1 MAKVCEI
8 CGGDHRLDESLLAT
22 CSKCNST
29 CEHVYCMREVK
40 REVPEDWVCGSCLTG
55 IDLILKESGMKDAHV
70 TSSLH
75 ENEAVTRAMGNEQF
89 SASQLHSK
97 RQKPVQTGKVKFIS
111 HEEAIKLS
119 SGTAETKCN
128 SSRRKSTF
136 QRPTHKFRTM
146 NPKAFSDRVKS
157 SPCKPHKLTGPFRN
171 PTLTSS
177 TVNQQMSRTFKE
189 SKASELSPVASGKLH
204 ANQKQSM
211 DDISVPKNRCVIFE
225 NKMENSTKTSPSCSR
240 PVDPEKKAAAS
251 CNKDPLT
258 KQQPAQTFIPPRKV
272 ENSNKK
278 ISKELLKESCT
289 LLPSLLG
296 VNTGGKTKDI
306 AQHDHSNV
314 QEGDLQNFPRSYA
327 LYLTY
332 FPAQDVIW
340 EGGFKILNWNPCEVF
355 GRFQAQLPCKIH
367 RKVNEISR
375 KMPPVLEVNLL
386 PQHRFLVDL
395 FQDECPD
402 LLDVAMYLFP
412 AENIERSRQNF
423 LKLVEHMEIHESIMR
438 CYIDDVELL
447 IFTSSQLN
455 VDSQNVLSSKSK
467 QFLWG
472 IFRSTNDKPFLS
484 DAQEELSS
492 FLADEDMEIDMVGG
506 ISIGRVDVIVPRK
519 HLEVTKEELTKYY
532 NQEHILSPPPGFTK
546 KFKSEPTV

>member
-1 MAKVCEI
+1 MATHCHTKAKVCEI

-240 PVDPEKKAAAS
+240 PVGPEKKAAAS

-375 KMPPVLEVNLL
+375 KMPPVLEVNML

-412 AENIERSRQNF
+412 AENIER
-423 LKLVEHMEIHESIMR
+423 LYTK
-438 CYIDDVELL
+438 C
-447 IFTSSQLN
+447 LN
-455 VDSQNVLSSKSK
+455 GNTYARSPLFGILPDVLSSKSK